1 MNLGTATLTGLYYDG
16 RKPIGAPATLVFAG
30 KGAVLIGAQIGQ
42 RLATD
47 ELRVSPR
54 IGRADRFI
62 DLPHGGQ
69 FQCADHPLLDRL
81 PQEVRTEGVVAWL
94 EQRVA
99 VAIASVAVILSLLSA
114 GYLYGLPAAAN
125 YVAMR
130 IPIETEDA
138 VGRRSLAWL
147 DENQWFRPSQIAP
160 DMQARIRQGFDELRD
175 GLPQASHGRLEFRD
189 SPFIGPNAFALPGGT
204 IAITDAMVQ
213 AAESPEEV
221 LAVLA
226 HELGHV
232 ERRHAMRHVLQDSAA
247 AAAVTAAA
255 VTADAASLGVAVAGL
270 PAVLAQARYSREFE
284 TEADDFAFQLLRR
297 RGLSPEAFA
306 TLMERLTRRQPD
318 AERAYAFVSSHPVT
332 AERIRR
338 AREAARR

>member
-1 MNLGTATLTGLYYDG
+1 VNAATATLAGLYYDG
-16 RKPIGAPATLVFAG
+16 RRPIGAPATLVFAG
-30 KGAVLIGAQIGQ
+30 KGAVLIGAQISQ
-42 RLATD
+42 RLATV

-62 DLPHGGQ
+62 DLPRGGQ

-81 PQEVRTEGVVAWL
+81 PQEVRSEGVVAWL

-114 GYLYGLPAAAN
+114 GYFYGLPAAAN
-125 YVAMR
+125 YIAMR

-147 DENQWFRPSQIAP
+147 DQNQWFHPSQIAP
-160 DMQARIRQGFDELRD
+160 DMQARIRRGFDELRD
-175 GLPQASHGRLEFRD
+175 GLPLASHCRLEFRD
-189 SPFIGPNAFALPGGT
+189 SRFIGPNAFALPGGT
-204 IAITDAMVQ
+204 IVITDAMAQ

-232 ERRHAMRHVLQDSAA
+232 ERRHAMRHVLQDS

-306 TLMERLTRRQPD
+306 TLMERLTRKQQD
-318 AERAYAFVSSHPVT
+318 AERALAFVSSHPVT

>member
-1 MNLGTATLTGLYYDG
+1 MNTAAATLAGLYYDG
-16 RKPIGAPATLVFAG
+16 LRPIGAPATLVIAG
-30 KGAVLIGAQIGQ
+30 KGAVLIGAQISQ
-42 RLATD
+42 RLATG

-62 DLPHGGQ
+62 DLPRGGQ

-81 PQEVRTEGVVAWL
+81 PQEVRGEGVVAWL

-114 GYLYGLPAAAN
+114 GYFYGLPAAAD
-125 YVAMR
+125 YIAMR

-147 DENQWFRPSQIAP
+147 DENKWFRPSQIAP

-175 GLPQASHGRLEFRD
+175 GLPQASHCRLEFRD

-204 IAITDAMVQ
+204 IVITDAMVQ
-213 AAESPEEV
+213 TAESPEEV

-247 AAAVTAAA
+247 AVTAAA
-255 VTADAASLGVAVAGL
+255 VTSDAASLGVAVAGL
-270 PAVLAQARYSREFE
+270 PAVLVQARYSREFE

-297 RGLSPEAFA
+297 CGLSPEAFA
-306 TLMERLTRRQPD
+306 TLMERLTRKQQD
-318 AERAYAFVSSHPVT
+318 AERSFAFVSSHPVT

-338 AREAARR
+338 AREAAKR

>member
-1 MNLGTATLTGLYYDG
+1 MNAATATLAGLYYDG
-16 RKPIGAPATLVFAG
+16 RRPIGAPTTLVLAG
-30 KGAVLIGAQIGQ
+30 KGAVLIGAQISQ
-42 RLATD
+42 RLATV

-62 DLPHGGQ
+62 DLPRGGQ

-81 PQEVRTEGVVAWL
+81 PQEVRSEGVVAWL

-114 GYLYGLPAAAN
+114 GYFYGLPAAAN
-125 YVAMR
+125 YIAMR

-147 DENQWFRPSQIAP
+147 DENKWFRPSQIAP

-175 GLPQASHGRLEFRD
+175 GLPQASRCRLEFRD
-189 SPFIGPNAFALPGGT
+189 SPVIGPNAFALPGGT
-204 IAITDAMVQ
+204 IVITDAMVQ
-213 AAESPEEV
+213 TAESPEEV

-247 AAAVTAAA
+247 AVTAAA
-255 VTADAASLGVAVAGL
+255 VTSDAASLGVAVAGL
-270 PAVLAQARYSREFE
+270 PAVLAQTKYSREFE

-306 TLMERLTRRQPD
+306 TLMERLTRKQQD
-318 AERAYAFVSSHPVT
+318 AERAFAFVSSHPVT

-338 AREAARR
+338 AREAAKR

>member
-1 MNLGTATLTGLYYDG
+1 MNTAAATLTGLYYDG
-16 RKPIGAPATLVFAG
+16 LRPIGAPATLVIAG
-30 KGAVLIGAQIGQ
+30 KGAVLIGAQISQ
-42 RLATD
+42 RLATG

-54 IGRADRFI
+54 ISRADRFI
-62 DLPHGGQ
+62 DLPRGGQ

-114 GYLYGLPAAAN
+114 GYFYGLPAAAN

-147 DENQWFRPSQIAP
+147 DQNQWFRPSQIAP
-160 DMQARIRQGFDELRD
+160 DMQARIRQGFDELRY
-175 GLPQASHGRLEFRD
+175 GLPQASHCRLEFRD

-204 IAITDAMVQ
+204 IVITDAMVQ
-213 AAESPEEV
+213 TAESPEEV

-247 AAAVTAAA
+247 AVTAAA

-270 PAVLAQARYSREFE
+270 PAVLVQARYSREFE

-306 TLMERLTRRQPD
+306 TLMERLTRKQQD
-318 AERAYAFVSSHPVT
+318 AERAFAFVSSHPVT
-332 AERIRR
+332 AERIQR
-338 AREAARR
+338 AREAAKH

>member
-1 MNLGTATLTGLYYDG
+1 MNAGTATLTGLYYDG
-16 RKPIGAPATLVFAG
+16 RQPIGAPATLVFAG
-30 KGAVLIGAQIGQ
+30 KGAVLIGVQMSQ

-62 DLPHGGQ
+62 DLPRGGQ

-81 PQEVRTEGVVAWL
+81 PQEVRSEGVVAWL

-114 GYLYGLPAAAN
+114 GYFYGLPAAAN

-147 DENQWFRPSQIAP
+147 DENKWFRQSQIAP

-175 GLPQASHGRLEFRD
+175 GLPQASHCRLEFRD

-204 IAITDAMVQ
+204 IVITDAMVQ
-213 AAESPEEV
+213 TAESPEEV

-247 AAAVTAAA
+247 AVAATA

-284 TEADDFAFQLLRR
+284 TEADDFAFQLLRQ

-306 TLMERLTRRQPD
+306 TLMERLTRKQQD
-318 AERAYAFVSSHPVT
+318 AERALAFVSSHPVT

-338 AREAARR
+338 AREAAKR

>member
-1 MNLGTATLTGLYYDG
+1 MNAATATLAGLYYDG
-16 RKPIGAPATLVFAG
+16 RRPLGAPATLVFAG
-30 KGAVLIGAQIGQ
+30 KGAVLIGAQISQ
-42 RLATD
+42 RLATG

-62 DLPHGGQ
+62 DLPRGGQ
-69 FQCADHPLLDRL
+69 FQCPDHPLLDRL
-81 PQEVRTEGVVAWL
+81 PQEVRSEGVVAWL

-99 VAIASVAVILSLLSA
+99 VAITSVAVILSLLAA
-114 GYLYGLPAAAN
+114 GYFYGLPAAAD
-125 YVAMR
+125 YIAMR
-130 IPIETEDA
+130 IPVETEEA

-147 DENQWFRPSQIAP
+147 DENKWFRPSQIAP
-160 DMQARIRQGFDELRD
+160 DMQARIRHGFGELRE
-175 GLPQASHGRLEFRD
+175 GLPQASHCRLEFRD

-204 IAITDAMVQ
+204 IVITDAMVNI
-213 AAESPEEV
+213 AESPEEV

-247 AAAVTAAA
+247 AVTTAA

-306 TLMERLTRRQPD
+306 TLMERLTRKQQD
-318 AERAYAFVSSHPVT
+318 AERAFAFVSSHPVT

>member
-1 MNLGTATLTGLYYDG
+1 VNTAAATLTGLYYDG
-16 RKPIGAPATLVFAG
+16 LRPIGAPATLVIAG
-30 KGAVLIGAQIGQ
+30 KGAVLIGAQISQ
-42 RLATD
+42 RLATG

-54 IGRADRFI
+54 ISRADRFI
-62 DLPHGGQ
+62 DLPRGGQ

-114 GYLYGLPAAAN
+114 GYFYGLPAAAN

-147 DENQWFRPSQIAP
+147 DQNQWFRPSQIAP
-160 DMQARIRQGFDELRD
+160 DMQARIRQGFDELRY
-175 GLPQASHGRLEFRD
+175 GLPQASHCRLEFRD

-204 IAITDAMVQ
+204 IVITDAMVQ
-213 AAESPEEV
+213 TAESPEEV

-247 AAAVTAAA
+247 AVTAAA

-270 PAVLAQARYSREFE
+270 PAVLVQARYSREFE

-306 TLMERLTRRQPD
+306 TLMERLTRKQQD
-318 AERAYAFVSSHPVT
+318 AERAFAFVSSHPVT
-332 AERIRR
+332 AERIQR
-338 AREAARR
+338 AREAAKH

>member
-1 MNLGTATLTGLYYDG
+1 MNAATATLTGLYYDG
-16 RKPIGAPATLVFAG
+16 RRPLGAPATLVFAG
-30 KGAVLIGAQIGQ
+30 KGAVLIGAQISQ

-54 IGRADRFI
+54 VGRADRFI
-62 DLPHGGQ
+62 DLPRGGQ
-69 FQCADHPLLDRL
+69 FQCADQPLLDRL

-99 VAIASVAVILSLLSA
+99 VAIASVAVILALLAA
-114 GYLYGLPAAAN
+114 GYFYGLPAAAN

-138 VGRRSLAWL
+138 LGRRSLAWL
-147 DENQWFRPSQIAP
+147 DENKWFRPSQIAP
-160 DMQARIRQGFDELRD
+160 DMQARIRQGFDELRQ
-175 GLPQASHGRLEFRD
+175 GLPQASHGQLEFRD

-204 IAITDAMVQ
+204 IVITDAMVQ
-213 AAESPEEV
+213 VAESPEEV

-232 ERRHAMRHVLQDSAA
+232 ERRHAMRHVLQDS

-284 TEADDFAFQLLRR
+284 TEADEFAFQLLRR

-306 TLMERLTRRQPD
+306 TLMERLTRKQQD
-318 AERAYAFVSSHPVT
+318 AESAFAFVSSHPVT
-332 AERIRR
+332 AERTRR
-338 AREAARR
+338 ARAAAKR

>member
-1 MNLGTATLTGLYYDG
+1 MNAATATLAGLYYDG
-16 RKPIGAPATLVFAG
+16 RRPIGAPATLVFAG
-30 KGAVLIGAQIGQ
+30 KGAVLIGAQISQ
-42 RLATD
+42 RLATG

-62 DLPHGGQ
+62 DLPRGGQ

-99 VAIASVAVILSLLSA
+99 VAIASVAVILSLLSV
-114 GYLYGLPAAAN
+114 GYFYGLPAAAN
-125 YVAMR
+125 YIAMR

-147 DENQWFRPSQIAP
+147 DENKWFGASQIAP

-175 GLPQASHGRLEFRD
+175 GLPLASHCRLEFRD

-204 IAITDAMVQ
+204 IVITDAMVQ
-213 AAESPEEV
+213 TAESPEEV

-232 ERRHAMRHVLQDSAA
+232 QRRHAMRHVLQDSAVAVA
-247 AAAVTAAA
+247 ATA

-270 PAVLAQARYSREFE
+270 PAVLARATYSRQFE
-284 TEADDFAFQLLRR
+284 TEADDFAFQLLRS

-306 TLMERLTRRQPD
+306 TLMERLTRKQQD
-318 AERAYAFVSSHPVT
+318 AERALAFVSSHPVT

-338 AREAARR
+338 AREAAKR

>member
-1 MNLGTATLTGLYYDG
+1 VNAATATLAGLYYDG
-16 RKPIGAPATLVFAG
+16 RRPIGAPATLVFAG
-30 KGAVLIGAQIGQ
+30 KGAVLIGVQISQ
-42 RLATD
+42 RLATG

-62 DLPHGGQ
+62 DLPRGGQ

-99 VAIASVAVILSLLSA
+99 VAIASVAVMLSLLSA
-114 GYLYGLPAAAN
+114 GYLYGLPAVAN
-125 YVAMR
+125 YIATR

-138 VGRRSLAWL
+138 VGRRSLTWL
-147 DENQWFRPSQIAP
+147 DQNQWFRPSHIPP
-160 DMQARIRQGFDELRD
+160 DMQARIREEFDALRRD
-175 GLPQASHGRLEFRD
+175 LPQASHCRLEFRD
-189 SPFIGPNAFALPGGT
+189 SSFIGPNAFALPGGT
-204 IAITDAMVQ
+204 IVMTDAMVNI
-213 AAESPEEV
+213 AESPEEV

-247 AAAVTAAA
+247 AVTAAA
-255 VTADAASLGVAVAGL
+255 VTSDAASLGVAVAGL

-306 TLMERLTRRQPD
+306 TLMERLTRKQQD
-318 AERAYAFVSSHPVT
+318 TERAFAFVSSHPVT
-332 AERIRR
+332 AERIER
-338 AREAARR
+338 AREAAKG